1 MARYYF
7 DLLDGDE
14 IAPDEEGL
22 DLPSIARVQEEAA
35 RSLAKFARDAARRAT
50 QDGKAHRM
58 GIEVRDDSGA
68 VMQIRF
74 TFDVR
79 RFRR

>member
-22 DLPSIARVQEEAA
+22 DLPSIARVQEKAENPAA
-35 RSLAKFARDAARRAT
+35 S
-50 QDGKAHRM
+50 
-58 GIEVRDDSGA
+58 
-68 VMQIRF
+68 
-74 TFDVR
+74 
-79 RFRR
+79 